1 MTDAAAASGLLN
13 LTPEMF
19 LAMLKQERLL
29 AVDRRAAAEV
39 QVKTLD
45 NQIEVAAALI
55 EMQQRRDQAVDE
67 TPADEQKAD

>member
-29 AVDRRAAAEV
+29 AVDRRAAADV

-55 EMQQRRDQAVDE
+55 EMQQRREQAAA
-67 TPADEQKAD
+67 TPPPEEKAD